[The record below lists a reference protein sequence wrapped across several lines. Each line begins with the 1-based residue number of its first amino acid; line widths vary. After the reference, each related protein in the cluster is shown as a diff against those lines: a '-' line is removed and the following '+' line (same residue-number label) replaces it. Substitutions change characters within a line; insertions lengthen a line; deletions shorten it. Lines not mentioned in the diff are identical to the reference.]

1 MTPVSGLAQ
10 TAHELGID
18 RSGLG
23 NLSEAEQEKA
33 LKGMRNLNATWFRD
47 GLGPINA
54 VRLVKQ
60 NNLKMLAIV
69 GPALSDYD
77 GSSRTPLNGGEKF
90 GQHCGWAQGS
100 LKLSTINLDKFA
112 QRLRATLAAVR
123 AANLTIDAF
132 EIGNEYDSMCFN
144 GDVPDGHAAS
154 DQELKAIVKAYGELL
169 KAAALAIREFFPQ
182 AKIITFGIA
191 HGSDQ
196 WDNPPHHISRP
207 ARMIAML
214 RNIDG
219 FNYLDNA
226 QYHVDGYGTHIYP
239 WSGAPAGHMTSIL
252 REDVAAIGTAKP
264 YWVTEWGFL
273 SAKDFPNQKGQSLL
287 QATREMLTTFDN
299 LGRTIPL
306 GPLMFYSY
314 NGWLTDSTGQL
325 LPQANVLSAYAGKR

>member
-33 LKGMRNLNATWFRD
+33 LKGMRSLNATWFRD
-47 GLGPINA
+47 GLGPTNA
-54 VRLVKQ
+54 IRLVKQ

-112 QRLRATLAAVR
+112 QRLRATLVAVR

-196 WDNPPHHISRP
+196 WDNPPHHISEP

-239 WSGAPAGHMTSIL
+239 WSGPSCTYDVHVAG
-252 REDVAAIGTAKP
+252 RCGC
-264 YWVTEWGFL
+264 YWN
-273 SAKDFPNQKGQSLL
+273 S
-287 QATREMLTTFDN
+287 
-299 LGRTIPL
+299 
-306 GPLMFYSY
+306 
-314 NGWLTDSTGQL
+314 
-325 LPQANVLSAYAGKR
+325 